1 MDSISNQLQTLRE
14 IKDGLRQQINLKGG
28 DIDVNTPF
36 TEYPEAVSELSGGGT
51 LVVKNINENGN
62 YTAHDDNAD
71 GYSMVKVLV
80 PSVVEKP
87 LYANP
92 RLVDNAARTCYEYV
106 DSILYSSNPIMT
118 ADFQDYWI
126 AEASSVG
133 SSMYAYKAFNKS
145 RANDDAWQSES
156 AACWISLTF
165 PAPQRLKSLVIQN
178 EYYTPYNFKNAI
190 IQGREYGS
198 LEWEDLYTIT
208 DRPNTAGYLEEYLI
222 SDNRKFMA
230 VRLNITASWS
240 NKVSI
245 QNIDVMF
252 ENAFEAPK
260 ELTTYGYMV
269 GLLTETLDGILYGF
283 SNNAKYMVLSQP
295 FSPGSSSWE
304 VGLDFIT
311 GSNVNTQQTIFASM
325 AGTSGVYS
333 GIAVLIKSNRFNLQ
347 CSTNGTSYDVNIN
360 SSSTISTGTHYRL
373 KAEYTGSE
381 YNLYVSVDN
390 GATYTLEG
398 TASISAPAV
407 DTLVTRIGV
416 YANATDQNFLG
427 RVNLMNSYIYING
440 SIWWRGALK
449 VNVPLQAYKLNSSFI
464 QNQGNYNKYGGTY
477 IGGSNSYINTNI
489 IPDLTNASTWE
500 FQTKYTYNTGGTA
513 NPHIFGY
520 AGGGNYQAPLLL
532 FHPNKKLYMVASSNG
547 TSWDIV
553 SGDSSLTAEAGV
565 TYFIKWGFTGS
576 EYYIDYNTTGWND
589 SFTRVYSYSSTTK
602 SYCNKPSALMDGTE
616 NPSQDW
622 SMGPMYLPET
632 KFYVDGDLMWQA
644 AVPV

>member
-80 PSVVEKP
+80 PSVVEQP
-87 LYANP
+87 LYVPP

-126 AEASSVG
+126 VEASSVS

-145 RANDDAWQSES
+145 RANDDAWQSGS

-165 PAPQRLKSLVIQN
+165 PAPQRIKSLVIQN
-178 EYYTPYNFKNAI
+178 EYYTPYNFKNAV

-208 DRPNTAGYLEEYLI
+208 DRPNTAGYSEEYLI

-240 NKVSI
+240 DRVSI

-260 ELTTYGYMV
+260 ELTTYGNMV

-347 CSTNGTSYDVNIN
+347 CSTNGTSYDVSIN

-390 GATYTLEG
+390 GVTYTLEG

-427 RVNLMNSYIYING
+427 KVNLMNSYIYIND

-449 VNVPLQAYKLNSSFI
+449 VNVPLQAYKLNSTVT
-464 QNQGNYNKYGGTY
+464 QNQGTFNKYGGVYT
-477 IGGSNSYINTNI
+477 GSSYAYINSGYT
-489 IPDLTNASTWE
+489 PDLINASSWE
-500 FQTKYTYNTGGTA
+500 IQTKHTYN
-513 NPHIFGY
+513 
-520 AGGGNYQAPLLL
+520 GGGVYPTVFGTSTNVDQAAPLLSWENGEL
-532 FHPNKKLYMVASSNG
+532 LIYLSSDG
-547 TSWDIV
+547 STWDIA
-553 SGDSSLTAEAGV
+553 SGGSTGILPVAGT
-565 TYFIKWGFTGS
+565 TYYIKLGFTGT
-576 EYYIDYNTTGWND
+576 EYYVDYNTTGWND
-589 SFTRVYSYSSTTK
+589 TFTRGYLLSSTAKTVCNSPLYFANSRLNVSAYYLIGPLYLGDTK
-602 SYCNKPSALMDGTE
+602 VYIDG
-616 NPSQDW
+616 NLD
-622 SMGPMYLPET
+622 
-632 KFYVDGDLMWQA
+632 WQA